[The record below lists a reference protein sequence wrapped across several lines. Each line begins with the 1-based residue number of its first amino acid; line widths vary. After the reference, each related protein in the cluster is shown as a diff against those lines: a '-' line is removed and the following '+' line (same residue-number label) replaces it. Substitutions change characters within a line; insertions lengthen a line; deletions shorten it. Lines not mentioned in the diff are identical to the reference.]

1 MSKAVKIKA
10 DIMWAFLD
18 RVNDMSNKYQVDLCN
33 LSPAAVGALEDMG
46 LKVNSKEG
54 KGFYIT
60 CKSQNPMRAYK
71 DGDELAGILVGNG
84 SQAVAVVG
92 SYEWNNKYGA
102 GISPSLKRLD
112 ITSLEVYED
121 AGGEAE
127 VLEVDDEVL

>member
-46 LKVNSKEG
+46 LTVNSKED

-60 CKSQNPMRAYK
+60 CKSQNPIRAYK
-71 DGDELAGILVGNG
+71 DGDELTGVSVGNG
-84 SQAVAVVG
+84 SEAVAVVG
-92 SYEWNNKYGA
+92 SYDWEWKNKKGT
-102 GISPSLKRLD
+102 SPSLKRLD